1 MLDKGDDLATLNPTV
16 KQAFDASESWPHHT
30 SATNMSGAVIS
41 PTQAMKDEN
50 LAMLTAMREVK
61 VKEWA
66 CLKVQAKLIEAL
78 DDHLEIDRHHSMEAR
93 TKNGNEVRQDR
104 AKELFET

>member
-1 MLDKGDDLATLNPTV
+1 MNPTV
-16 KQAFDASESWPHHT
+16 KQAFDASESGLISP

-78 DDHLEIDRHHSMEAR
+78 DDHLEIEGIVRWKREPKTE
-93 TKNGNEVRQDR
+93 TKFDKKQQD
-104 AKELFET
+104 KGVV